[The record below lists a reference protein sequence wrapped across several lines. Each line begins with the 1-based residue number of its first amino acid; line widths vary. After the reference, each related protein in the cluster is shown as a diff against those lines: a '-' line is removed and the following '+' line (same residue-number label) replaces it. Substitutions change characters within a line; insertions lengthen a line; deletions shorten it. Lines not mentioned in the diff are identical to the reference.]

1 MNVAAMTHDPAE
13 IARFESTAARW
24 WDPEGEFRPLH
35 DLNPVRLSFIEQRAP
50 LAGLKV
56 LDVGCGGGLLS
67 EAMARRGA
75 NVTGID
81 LGQTAIEVAAL
92 HALEAGVK
100 ARYLVESA
108 EAHAARNAG
117 TYDVVTCLEML
128 EHVPEPGQIIATLAT
143 LVRPGGHVFL
153 STLNR
158 TLKAYLLA
166 VVGAEYIARLLPKGT
181 HTYERFIRP
190 AELAAW
196 CRAAGI
202 EVRDMAG
209 IEYHPLARTARLVT
223 AVDTNY
229 ILNGIRSETALA

>member
-1 MNVAAMTHDPAE
+1 MNIATMTHDPAE
-13 IARFESTAARW
+13 IARFEATAARW

-35 DLNPVRLSFIEQRAP
+35 DLNPVRLAFIEQHTP
-50 LAGLKV
+50 LAGRKV

-75 NVTGID
+75 DVTGID
-81 LGQTAIEVAAL
+81 LGQTAIEVASL
-92 HALEAGVK
+92 HALDAGVK
-100 ARYLVESA
+100 VRYLVESA
-108 EAHAARNAG
+108 DTHALAHAG
-117 TYDVVTCLEML
+117 KYDVVTCLEML
-128 EHVPEPGQIIATLAT
+128 EHVPDPGAIVATLAS

-181 HTYERFIRP
+181 HSYERFIRP
-190 AELAAW
+190 AELAGW

-202 EVRDMAG
+202 DVRDIAG
-209 IEYHPLARTARLVT
+209 IEYHPMARTARLVT
-223 AVDTNY
+223 DVDTNY
-229 ILNGIRSETALA
+229 IVYGARNEVDPA

>member
-1 MNVAAMTHDPAE
+1 MNAAAMTHDPAE
-13 IARFESTAARW
+13 IARFEATAARW

-35 DLNPVRLSFIEQRAP
+35 ELNPVRLAFIEQRAP

-81 LGQTAIEVAAL
+81 LGQTAIEVASL

-100 ARYLVESA
+100 VRYLVESA
-108 EAHAARNAG
+108 EAHAVGNTGA
-117 TYDVVTCLEML
+117 YDVVTCLEML
-128 EHVPEPGQIIATLAT
+128 EHVPEPEQVVATLAT
-143 LVRPGGHVFL
+143 LVRPGGHLFV

-181 HTYERFIRP
+181 HTYGRFIRP
-190 AELAAW
+190 AELAGW
-196 CRAAGI
+196 CRSAGVD
-202 EVRDMAG
+202 VRDLSG
-209 IEYHPLARTARLVT
+209 IEYHPLARTARLVS

-229 ILNGIRSETALA
+229 ILHGIRSEAAAA

>member
-1 MNVAAMTHDPAE
+1 MNKAAMTHDPAE

-35 DLNPVRLSFIEQRAP
+35 DLNPVRLAFIEQRAP

-75 NVTGID
+75 EVTGID
-81 LGQTAIEVAAL
+81 LGKTAIEVASL

-100 ARYLVESA
+100 VWYRVESA
-108 EAHAARNAG
+108 DAHVVANAG

-128 EHVPEPGQIIATLAT
+128 EHVPEPEQIIATLAS
-143 LVRPGGHVFL
+143 LVRPGGHLFM

-166 VVGAEYIARLLPKGT
+166 IVGAEYIARLLPKGT

-190 AELAAW
+190 AELATW
-196 CRAAGI
+196 CRSAGI
-202 EVRDMAG
+202 DVRDLAG

-223 AVDTNY
+223 GVDTNY
-229 ILNGIRSETALA
+229 IMHGTRNEANPA